1 LLENFPTSHQTWE
14 VARHPRRLFADE
26 WFHPVVLK
34 IDHSSGIGALRM
46 AINALGVVDRHALL
60 NDPAAGR
67 GSSGKQSSRLLVY
80 SARLAMLA
88 RSFS

>member
-1 LLENFPTSHQTWE
+1 
-14 VARHPRRLFADE
+14 
-26 WFHPVVLK
+26 
-34 IDHSSGIGALRM
+34 M